1 MVLTKTEIKLTERLK
16 GDVMSRLTFENMVVK
31 ERTVEITRSD
41 FAKLHNN
48 TMYALSQL
56 AMATNDNRGMTAEET
71 MEVFKLIYPIVNG
84 LQDVAVENGFGFCI

>member
-1 MVLTKTEIKLTERLK
+1 MII
-16 GDVMSRLTFENMVVK
+16 K

-41 FAKLHNN
+41 FVTLHNN

-84 LQDVAVENGFGFCI
+84 SLLVPDPPVITIFDFRLIDGRAPQVPEGVLKFK